1 MNKETASQMENITLN
16 NAGYRAACKK
26 EEQLRD
32 LDKKIDAILDD
43 PTKIIEKAILD
54 SESIPEEI
62 DECSSQICAFLQLLL
77 TVDKRPPSTSN
88 IPQPLSSQ
96 DVHSVDAIEHA
107 KLPS

>member
-1 MNKETASQMENITLN
+1 MNKETASQMEIVTLY
-16 NAGYRAACKK
+16 NAAYRAACKK

-32 LDKKIDAILDD
+32 LDKTIDAILDD
-43 PTKIIEKAILD
+43 PTEIEKAILD
-54 SESIPEEI
+54 SENIPEEI
-62 DECSSQICAFLQLLL
+62 DEGSSQICAFLQLLL

-107 KLPS
+107 KLHS